1 MRHIK
6 PLWDIRNCTSSIF
19 FWPVLFHTFTNNTFL
34 FLEHPYMKI
43 IQTIVLFM
51 YKIKHKKYDLLP
63 QTALLIFTLTP
74 EHIRNTS
81 ETLETNQILLFIKK
95 GMLPIE

>member
-1 MRHIK
+1 
-6 PLWDIRNCTSSIF
+6 
-19 FWPVLFHTFTNNTFL
+19 
-34 FLEHPYMKI
+34 MKI

-51 YKIKHKKYDLLP
+51 YKIKYKKYDLLP